1 MKQIT
6 AIALALIVTQANA
19 DALDSAVEGVADN
32 VVHPM
37 GNELNKRMLRGMARG
52 NGALADAARKNL
64 KEMDLAEKEKNRGE
78 LRTVKECIKPG
89 NVIDD
94 DVQECVRGYREK
106 TW

>member
-1 MKQIT
+1 MKSS
-6 AIALALIVTQANA
+6 IAVALLVISVQANA
-19 DALDSAVEGVADN
+19 DAIDSAIQGIADN
-32 VVHPM
+32 VTKPM
-37 GNELNKRMLRGMARG
+37 ADELTNRMLRGMAQSNTPLGKATRE
-52 NGALADAARKNL
+52 NLRNEELAK
-64 KEMDLAEKEKNRGE
+64 KEENRSE